1 MILVRHALPEVV
13 PGVTHG
19 LAMTLYLG
27 ADMRFWEA
35 LTFPDAWSALAGHLR
50 RVH

>member
-1 MILVRHALPEVV
+1 M
-13 PGVTHG
+13 PGLIVVTHG

-27 ADMRFWEA
+27 ETVPFWEA
-35 LTFPDAWSALAGHLR
+35 LRFPDAWSALAGHLR